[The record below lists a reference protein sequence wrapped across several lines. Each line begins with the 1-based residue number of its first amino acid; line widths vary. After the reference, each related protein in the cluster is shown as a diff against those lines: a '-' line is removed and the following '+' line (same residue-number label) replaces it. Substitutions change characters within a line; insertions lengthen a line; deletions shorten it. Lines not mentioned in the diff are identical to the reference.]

1 MLSQRITPPKVFGSG
16 INQKDFNIQNNHND
30 SEQHTM
36 KRKDYRKRKINKIIW
51 EEETRKRGYK

>member
-36 KRKDYRKRKINKIIW
+36 KRKDYRKRKINKII
-51 EEETRKRGYK
+51 